1 MGEVTPREG
10 EGGKKV
16 LNGTKRNMNNIKQ
29 PKKQQSFRSNHPRLD
44 VEILPTHF
52 FFFTRL
58 FVWNPIVAYLISWV
72 CQIYPFASFTE
83 TFMGM
88 RIIVSSC
95 TTSLLSDHNK
105 HDHDKELLSLS
116 GRRRDVNLP
125 ALLQR
130 PQLSVR
136 EAPRLAAPIRS
147 DGVELVERRHDEKV
161 AQVVL
166 RLPVRADIRRVHRAG
181 C

>member
-1 MGEVTPREG
+1 
-10 EGGKKV
+10 
-16 LNGTKRNMNNIKQ
+16 
-29 PKKQQSFRSNHPRLD
+29 
-44 VEILPTHF
+44 
-52 FFFTRL
+52 
-58 FVWNPIVAYLISWV
+58 
-72 CQIYPFASFTE
+72 
-83 TFMGM
+83 M

-181 C
+181 CQRIYGRR